1 MPIVFRRLLFRTNC
15 AETLVVSSSLSI
27 LRSFEIFSD
36 LTVAGGVNGK
46 SSVDDISSIFLFI
59 GVTTST
65 IFVSILVSV
74 DETES
79 VAS

>member
-1 MPIVFRRLLFRTNC
+1 MPIVFRRLLFRTKS
-15 AETLVVSSSLSI
+15 LVVGSSLSI
-27 LRSFEIFSD
+27 LRSYEIFSD

-46 SSVDDISSIFLFI
+46 SSVDNISSIFLFI

-65 IFVSILVSV
+65 IFSSILVSV
-74 DETES
+74 DETAS